1 MQGKGR
7 ATVGIRALPPPLDR
21 FAQAAQSRRGPVTDM
36 PGGATGPG
44 SAGRLAVTGPV
55 VRPGARPG
63 ERVARRDL
71 AWLRRRGLVALTAML
86 VLGAVTALS
95 VVAVMPPR
103 ARPASAPVDQ
113 FSAARAFAHVERVGA
128 ATHVTGSKANDEV
141 RDYLVATLRGMG
153 LRTEVQDAVGAEPAG
168 RLRAMARVRNVLAV
182 RPGTDST
189 GRVLLVA
196 HYDSAPG
203 GPGGNDDAA
212 GVATIREAARALTS
226 GPPLR

>member
-21 FAQAAQSRRGPVTDM
+21 FPQAAQSRRGPVTDG
-36 PGGATGPG
+36 PGGPTGPG
-44 SAGRLAVTGPV
+44 SAERLAVTGPV

-71 AWLRRRGLVALTAML
+71 AWLRRRGLVALTPIL
-86 VLGAVTALS
+86 GLGAGAAVS
-95 VVAVMPPR
+95 VV
-103 ARPASAPVDQ
+103 
-113 FSAARAFAHVERVGA
+113 
-128 ATHVTGSKANDEV
+128 
-141 RDYLVATLRGMG
+141 RGRG

-168 RLRAMARVRNVLAV
+168 RLRAMARVRNVVAV

-189 GRVLLVA
+189 GRVVLVA
-196 HYDSAPG
+196 LYDSVQV

-212 GVATIREAARALTS
+212 GVASVLETARALA
-226 GPPLR
+226 GGAPLRNEV